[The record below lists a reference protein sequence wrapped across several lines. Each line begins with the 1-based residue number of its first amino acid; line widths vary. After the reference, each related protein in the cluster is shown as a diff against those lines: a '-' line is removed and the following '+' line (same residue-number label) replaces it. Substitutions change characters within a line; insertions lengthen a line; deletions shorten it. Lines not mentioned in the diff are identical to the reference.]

1 MANKAPADISPETL
15 SSGEIEKRAAVLNRF
30 KALLIEQRDHFRS
43 YIDILDKQKNV
54 IENGKTEDILAQVE
68 MEESVAAGIASV
80 QKALD
85 PMRFLYENVC
95 SGAKDNS
102 ISEISSTLENLQQET
117 FQRVKHNKDLLQQRM
132 ILIQNELKNLR
143 SNPFAK
149 RKSIYAENQGATL
162 FDISG

>member
-1 MANKAPADISPETL
+1 MAKKRPADTSPETL
-15 SSGEIEKRAAVLNRF
+15 SSGEIEKRAAVLKRF
-30 KALLIEQRDHFRS
+30 KALLIEQRDHFRN
-43 YIDILDKQKNV
+43 YINILDKQKNV

-68 MEESVAAGIASV
+68 MEENVAAGIASV
-80 QKALD
+80 QKALK
-85 PMRFLYENVC
+85 PMRFLYENFC
-95 SGAKDNS
+95 AGAKDNS

-117 FQRVKHNKDLLQQRM
+117 FQRIKSNKDLLQQRM
-132 ILIQNELKNLR
+132 ILIRNELKNLR